1 MVVEASS
8 LVGQV
13 VFFLVPVVKVLR
25 EPSEEVE

>member
-1 MVVEASS
+1 MVEVSS
-8 LVGQV
+8 LVGLV

>member
-1 MVVEASS
+1 MVVVSS
-8 LVGQV
+8 LVGLV